1 MKSNPPPL
9 QGYGLGLRPPHYEAI
24 LSGNPSVD
32 WFEVLS
38 ENYLVA
44 GGAPLHFLD
53 RIAERYP
60 VAMHG
65 VSLSIGGSDELDRD
79 YLRELRKLADRI
91 QPRLVSDHLCWTGID
106 GAQLHDLLPLP
117 QTEEAVRHVA
127 ARVRQVQDAL
137 ARPLLLENV
146 SSYLQF
152 AHSTLSEWDFLVAI
166 AEQADCGLLLD
177 VNNVYVNSVNHG
189 FDAHRYLDALPPRRV
204 KQIHLA
210 GHSRSADGTLLID
223 THDQPVAEA
232 VWSLYEYAVRRFGPV
247 PVMIE
252 RDDRVPPLDEL
263 LDELERARRI
273 VGNLAL
279 AA

>member
-1 MKSNPPPL
+1 MKSNIPPL
-9 QGYGLGLRPPHYEAI
+9 QGFGLGLRPPHYEAI
-24 LSGNPSVD
+24 LSGHPAVD

-44 GGAPLHFLD
+44 GGAPLYFLD

-65 VSLSIGGSDELDRD
+65 VSLSIGGSDELDRA

-117 QTEEAVRHVA
+117 QTEAAVHHVA

-152 AHSTLSEWDFLVAI
+152 SHSTLSEWDFLVAV

-177 VNNVYVNSVNHG
+177 INNVYVNSVNHG
-189 FDAHRYLDALPPRRV
+189 FDAHRYLDALPVRRV

-210 GHSRSADGTLLID
+210 GHSRSADGALLID
-223 THDQPVAEA
+223 THDQPVPEA
-232 VWSLYEYAVRRFGPV
+232 VWSLYEYAVRRFGSV

-252 RDDRVPPLDEL
+252 RDDRIPPLAELIDEL
-263 LDELERARRI
+263 DRARRI
-273 VGNLAL
+273 VGSLAM